1 LKKNKILGVA
11 WVALATYIGILYL
24 SLPKIFYGDSLWFL
38 NLFKSN
44 NWNLFFI
51 LIEYFE
57 EFGLYRILGIIVNY
71 FFYLFAA
78 GNIKLIFLYQ
88 ILLFLVVLWYLSK
101 KISSN
106 QYCFLT
112 IFILFVSI
120 PFSTNALLQPTSFH
134 QLISL
139 LLIIYI
145 LFNFSFI
152 NSIKDSLSNLLSIK
166 PVLILFLSLFIY
178 EIAFPLFIISFLGLL
193 FNQNKIKNK
202 YYYLVFIIVFVSLI
216 LFNQKTLFNPTNFH
230 VDKSIIYQISRYI
243 FYSIYYIKYGVI
255 NGIYKIDK
263 YSLIIF
269 INTLLIILMLS
280 FNNSK
285 SHKII
290 TNKINIK
297 NLIIILFVFLSI
309 WLYFPIFN
317 GFIQIPRL
325 NTIFTYSVIFVIM
338 AYVVISKLELKYKY
352 LIILPLFIFSQSL
365 LITQIKGIKKNY
377 EEANQII
384 GLVKNKED
392 YDNIILDD
400 YEGQHYFRRY
410 SLKFYS
416 LPYFTFE
423 GYSSINKPNV
433 ITSSQLNDYKFDKNI
448 FIKLINDNIQLV
460 DQSPISDKFDNRYD
474 NNAIKIFNN
483 NIYFNYKL
491 NQIYYLKN

>member
-1 LKKNKILGVA
+1 M
-11 WVALATYIGILYL
+11 
-24 SLPKIFYGDSLWFL
+24 DS
-38 NLFKSN
+38 SYP
-44 NWNLFFI
+44 I
-51 LIEYFE
+51 
-57 EFGLYRILGIIVNY
+57 
-71 FFYLFAA
+71 
-78 GNIKLIFLYQ
+78 
-88 ILLFLVVLWYLSK
+88 LVVLWYVSK
-101 KISSN
+101 KISSD

-120 PFSTNALLQPTSFH
+120 PFSTNILLQPTSFH

-152 NSIKDSLSNLLSIK
+152 NSIKNSLSNLLSIK
-166 PVLILFLSLFIY
+166 LVLILFLSLFIY
-178 EIAFPLFIISFLGLL
+178 EIALPLFIISFLGLL
-193 FNQNKIKNK
+193 FYQNKIKNK

-216 LFNQKTLFNPTNFH
+216 LFNPKTLFNPTNFH
-230 VDKSIIYQISRYI
+230 VEKSIIYQISRYL
-243 FYSIYYIKYGVI
+243 FYSIYYIKYGII

-285 SHKII
+285 SHKMIS
-290 TNKINIK
+290 KINIK

-325 NTIFTYSVIFVIM
+325 NTIFIYSVIFVIM

-352 LIILPLFIFSQSL
+352 LIILPSFIFSQSL

-400 YEGQHYFRRY
+400 YEGQNYYRRY

-416 LPYFTFE
+416 LPHFTFE
-423 GYSSINKPNV
+423 GFSSINKPNV
-433 ITSSQLNDYKFDKNI
+433 ITSSQLNEYKFDKNI

-460 DQSPISDKFDNRYD
+460 DQSFISDKFDNRYD
-474 NNAIKIFNN
+474 NNAI
-483 NIYFNYKL
+483 
-491 NQIYYLKN
+491 